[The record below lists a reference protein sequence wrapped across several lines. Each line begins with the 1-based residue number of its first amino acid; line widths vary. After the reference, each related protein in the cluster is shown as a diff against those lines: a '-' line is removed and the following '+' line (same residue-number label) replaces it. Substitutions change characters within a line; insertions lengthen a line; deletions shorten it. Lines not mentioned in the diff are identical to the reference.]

1 MAGLETIGI
10 IAGVIA
16 VLSSSKTFEDLWKH
30 VLRKFIYRLL
40 GKEPPEETPPTKMA
54 VTLKELSELLDK
66 QQSDEAKEV
75 LRKAISDLKQKS

>member
-1 MAGLETIGI
+1 
-10 IAGVIA
+10 
-16 VLSSSKTFEDLWKH
+16 
-30 VLRKFIYRLL
+30 
-40 GKEPPEETPPTKMA
+40 MA